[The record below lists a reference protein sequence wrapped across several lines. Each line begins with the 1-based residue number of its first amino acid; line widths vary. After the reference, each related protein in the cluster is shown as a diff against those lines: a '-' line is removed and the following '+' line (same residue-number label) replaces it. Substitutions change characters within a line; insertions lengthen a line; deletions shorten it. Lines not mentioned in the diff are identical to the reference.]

1 MSKYCFDLNE
11 IVYVP
16 DIDSYGKIIDIRVA
30 PDNNTEYIIVF
41 DNGTWNSFYGYQIKG
56 DGLNVL

>member
-16 DIDSYGKIIDIRVA
+16 DENSYGKIIDVRVA
-30 PDNNTEYIIVF
+30 PDNNTEYMIVF

-56 DGLNVL
+56 AGLNVL